1 MEWKS
6 EVVGFAVEKKWGKR
20 KRKILKKKKKKKRG
34 NKEIPDER
42 GICRG

>member
-6 EVVGFAVEKKWGKR
+6 EVVGFAVEKKWWKR
-20 KRKILKKKKKKKRG
+20 KRKITRKKRG
-34 NKEIPDER
+34 NKEIPDGS